1 MAAKNNVT
9 TTGQFSTSVREVDF
23 VTRFADN
30 WDALRNIMGIMRP
43 IRKALSWCLTK
54 PALTV
59 RCRAAL
65 LLPRVTRFLSPK

>member
-43 IRKALSWCLTK
+43 IRKAPGTK
-54 PALTV
+54 LTV